1 MTRVALTWY
10 VWDTTRSPQALGVLS
25 FSYMAPIFAG
35 GLVAGWLLDRFGRRN
50 VMVADNL
57 VRAAAILVIPVL
69 YALGSLQVWHA
80 YVVAAAYGSLM
91 MISLAGGPALIPSL
105 VPRQNLP
112 TANALETIGFTVS
125 SAIGPTLA
133 GFLVATVGAP
143 NVLLVDAAS
152 YVLFALALTRVPT
165 SPPTDVGDSHTPE
178 TFGPWAAIRLMI
190 SNRILLSTTLM
201 YMAFNLGL
209 GMMFVWLPIFSDEVL
224 DGGARLYG
232 GLLGLMAVGALT
244 SSLLAGTVTLPW
256 TLGTMIST
264 ILILSGISLGLMVLF
279 QSVWVTVASI
289 TLFGFF
295 NAPLTIWAQTLRMQ
309 IIPERLRGR
318 AFALMRMLMQ
328 GANPIGGLAAGPL
341 IPVLGLILTMTLSAT
356 FVGAAGVVGLRVREL
371 RRAGSPRQV

>member
-1 MTRVALTWY
+1 
-10 VWDTTRSPQALGVLS
+10 
-25 FSYMAPIFAG
+25 
-35 GLVAGWLLDRFGRRN
+35 
-50 VMVADNL
+50 
-57 VRAAAILVIPVL
+57 
-69 YALGSLQVWHA
+69 
-80 YVVAAAYGSLM
+80 
-91 MISLAGGPALIPSL
+91 
-105 VPRQNLP
+105 
-112 TANALETIGFTVS
+112 
-125 SAIGPTLA
+125 
-133 GFLVATVGAP
+133 
-143 NVLLVDAAS
+143 
-152 YVLFALALTRVPT
+152 
-165 SPPTDVGDSHTPE
+165 
-178 TFGPWAAIRLMI
+178 
-190 SNRILLSTTLM
+190 M

-224 DGGARLYG
+224 GGGARLYG

-256 TLGTMIST
+256 TLGTMICT
-264 ILILSGISLGLMVLF
+264 ILILSGISMGLMALF
-279 QSVWVTVASI
+279 QSVWATVAGI

-341 IPVLGLILTMTLSAT
+341 IPAIGLILTVTLSAT